1 LKLAIKSIRDPV
13 EKKDGTRILISRY
26 RPRGVR
32 KGTESWREWDKRLA
46 PSIALVDAWYGKKRV
61 DRRVVSRDE
70 PRLGFADYKR
80 RFMRE
85 MQSEDAQAALR
96 SLRER
101 LEGGEAITLL
111 CFCEDE
117 TKCHRSLVRALL
129 LSATEV
135 SPPASPDTGRRT
147 R

>member
-1 LKLAIKSIRDPV
+1 MKAAIKSIRDPV
-13 EKKDGTRILISRY
+13 ETKDGTRILISRY

-46 PSIALVDAWYGKKRV
+46 PSVALVDAFYGKRRV
-61 DRRVVSRDE
+61 DRRVVSRNE
-70 PRLGFADYKR
+70 KPLGFADYKR

-85 MQSEDAQAALR
+85 MQGEEAQAALR

-101 LEGGEAITLL
+101 LDRGEAITLL

-117 TKCHRSLVRALL
+117 TKCHRSLVRSLL
-129 LSATEV
+129 
-135 SPPASPDTGRRT
+135 DQRG
-147 R
+147 